1 MEWTMLMDYGRLL
14 LMALLFDGVVYLVY
28 RFDSKRQKQLGRADF
43 WHRQIVIGILFGILA
58 NLATTFG
65 IDIDGAI
72 INVRDAAPLCA
83 GLIFGAPAGIIA
95 GMIGGVGRWFAIYW
109 GAGTYT
115 RLACS
120 ISTVL
125 AGVLAALLRRKLLDD
140 KKPTW
145 TFGLLI
151 AMVMEVFHMLMIFIT
166 NMGDIQRDF
175 AFVRQCSFP
184 MMIINGLCVMVAL
197 LAIAANS
204 EECRV
209 RSKGQQRIVQTFER
223 WLLLCVTIAFLV
235 ASVFI
240 FILQTAL
247 AEKSID
253 TILGVQVSDISRAL
267 QASGEASANGHIGTS
282 GGIILADASGRI
294 VSDGRGATGQTLGD
308 IGIDLQ
314 GVEPGVRFESQVYHW
329 EAFVLY
335 STLGDTTI
343 IAYAPIDEVFFTRD
357 VSAYVVAFMDVL
369 VFAALYIMVY
379 SLIKKK
385 VVANIQEINRSLAQ
399 ITSGNLE
406 VTVDVRSNAEFA
418 SLSDD
423 INVTVKTLKQYIADA
438 AERIDQELA
447 FARAVQ
453 ASALPDTFK
462 PFPDYA
468 GMFDIYATMDTAK
481 EVGGDFFDF
490 YLLDSD
496 HLVFLVADVSGKGI
510 PAAMFMMTVKTLLK
524 SVVETGVGVA
534 EAMTGAN
541 EELCA
546 GNDEGMFVT
555 AWMGMLE
562 ISTGEV
568 RFVNAGHN
576 PPYLKKFG
584 IFKPLEMR
592 RNLVLGAMEGIQYAE
607 QRLTLTPGGAPRRSW

>member
-1 MEWTMLMDYGRLL
+1 M
-14 LMALLFDGVVYLVY
+14 
-28 RFDSKRQKQLGRADF
+28 F
-43 WHRQIVIGILFGILA
+43 WSLPR
-58 NLATTFG
+58 
-65 IDIDGAI
+65 
-72 INVRDAAPLCA
+72 
-83 GLIFGAPAGIIA
+83 
-95 GMIGGVGRWFAIYW
+95 
-109 GAGTYT
+109 
-115 RLACS
+115 
-120 ISTVL
+120 
-125 AGVLAALLRRKLLDD
+125 
-140 KKPTW
+140 
-145 TFGLLI
+145 
-151 AMVMEVFHMLMIFIT
+151 
-166 NMGDIQRDF
+166 
-175 AFVRQCSFP
+175 
-184 MMIINGLCVMVAL
+184 
-197 LAIAANS
+197 
-204 EECRV
+204 
-209 RSKGQQRIVQTFER
+209 
-223 WLLLCVTIAFLV
+223 
-235 ASVFI
+235 
-240 FILQTAL
+240 
-247 AEKSID
+247 
-253 TILGVQVSDISRAL
+253 
-267 QASGEASANGHIGTS
+267 
-282 GGIILADASGRI
+282 
-294 VSDGRGATGQTLGD
+294 
-308 IGIDLQ
+308 
-314 GVEPGVRFESQVYHW
+314 
-329 EAFVLY
+329 
-335 STLGDTTI
+335 STLWSI
-343 IAYAPIDEVFFTRD
+343 H
-357 VSAYVVAFMDVL
+357 S
-369 VFAALYIMVY
+369 
-379 SLIKKK
+379 SKKK

-576 PPYLKKFG
+576 PPYLKKSG

-607 QRLTLTPGGAPRRSW
+607 QRLTLTPGDTLFLYTDGVTEATDGSNTLYGEERLEGVLNTHFEDSGSALTGAVTADLDAFVGDVAQFDDITMLVLKYKGGTQNEAVEG

>member
-1 MEWTMLMDYGRLL
+1 M
-14 LMALLFDGVVYLVY
+14 
-28 RFDSKRQKQLGRADF
+28 
-43 WHRQIVIGILFGILA
+43 
-58 NLATTFG
+58 
-65 IDIDGAI
+65 
-72 INVRDAAPLCA
+72 
-83 GLIFGAPAGIIA
+83 
-95 GMIGGVGRWFAIYW
+95 
-109 GAGTYT
+109 
-115 RLACS
+115 
-120 ISTVL
+120 
-125 AGVLAALLRRKLLDD
+125 
-140 KKPTW
+140 
-145 TFGLLI
+145 
-151 AMVMEVFHMLMIFIT
+151 
-166 NMGDIQRDF
+166 
-175 AFVRQCSFP
+175 
-184 MMIINGLCVMVAL
+184 
-197 LAIAANS
+197 
-204 EECRV
+204 
-209 RSKGQQRIVQTFER
+209 
-223 WLLLCVTIAFLV
+223 
-235 ASVFI
+235 
-240 FILQTAL
+240 
-247 AEKSID
+247 
-253 TILGVQVSDISRAL
+253 
-267 QASGEASANGHIGTS
+267 
-282 GGIILADASGRI
+282 
-294 VSDGRGATGQTLGD
+294 
-308 IGIDLQ
+308 
-314 GVEPGVRFESQVYHW
+314 
-329 EAFVLY
+329 
-335 STLGDTTI
+335 
-343 IAYAPIDEVFFTRD
+343 
-357 VSAYVVAFMDVL
+357 
-369 VFAALYIMVY
+369 
-379 SLIKKK
+379 
-385 VVANIQEINRSLAQ
+385 ANIQEINRSLAQ

-453 ASALPDTFK
+453 ASTLPDTFK